1 MLLHFA
7 HVILASAASAAGHF
21 MTIMGIGTSASG

>member
-21 MTIMGIGTSASG
+21 MTMIGGMSSSG